1 MIRKQIDRRTL
12 LGRAASLAAA
22 ASLCNC
28 GLGNSARAADGA
40 QPILPSLRPGA
51 PRLEPVNFQLVGP
64 GGTAL
69 SLATLRGRPF
79 ILHLWATWCPPC
91 RLELPALNAFIEKTG
106 SSIPVIPVAVASP
119 LPKVMIF
126 LAQGNLP
133 HIAPWT
139 LGQHEF
145 SQWFAS
151 GGTSGEPSLP
161 MTCVIDAQGRLRASV
176 EGEMAWAAPDTRA
189 SLEKILSALQAS
201 KPA

>member
-12 LGRAASLAAA
+12 LGGAASLAAA

-28 GLGNSARAADGA
+28 GLGNSARAADGV
-40 QPILPSLRPGA
+40 QPMLPSLKPGA

-69 SLATLRGRPF
+69 SLSTMRGRPF
-79 ILHLWATWCPPC
+79 VLHLWATWCPPC
-91 RLELPALNAFIEKTG
+91 RLELPALNTFIEKTG
-106 SSIPVIPVAVASP
+106 STVLVIPVAVASP
-119 LPKVMIF
+119 MPKVMVF

-145 SQWFAS
+145 SQWF
-151 GGTSGEPSLP
+151 TSGEPSLP
-161 MTCVIDAQGRLRASV
+161 MTCVIDAQGRMRASV
-176 EGEMAWAAPDTRA
+176 EGEMAWAAPESQA
-189 SLEKILSALQAS
+189 SLEKILSDLQAS

>member
-12 LGRAASLAAA
+12 LGGAASLAAA

-28 GLGNSARAADGA
+28 GLGNSARAGDGA
-40 QPILPSLRPGA
+40 QPVLPSLAPGA
-51 PRLEPVNFQLVGP
+51 PKLEPVNFQLKGP
-64 GGTAL
+64 DGTMLAL
-69 SLATLRGRPF
+69 SSLRGRPF

-91 RLELPALNAFIEKTG
+91 RLELPALNAFIEKTEA
-106 SSIPVIPVAVASP
+106 SIPVIPVAVASP

-145 SQWFAS
+145 SQWF
-151 GGTSGEPSLP
+151 TSGEPSLP
-161 MTCVIDAQGRLRASV
+161 MTCVVDSQGRLRASV
-176 EGEMAWAAPDTRA
+176 EGEMAWSAPDSQA
-189 SLEKILSALQAS
+189 SFEKVLSGLQAS

>member
-12 LGRAASLAAA
+12 LGGAASLAAA

-40 QPILPSLRPGA
+40 QPVLPSLEPGA
-51 PRLEPVNFQLVGP
+51 PRLEPVNFQLEGP
-64 GGTAL
+64 DGTTLAL
-69 SLATLRGRPF
+69 SSLRGRPF

-106 SSIPVIPVAVASP
+106 ASIPVIPVAVASP

-145 SQWFAS
+145 SQWF
-151 GGTSGEPSLP
+151 TSGEPSLP
-161 MTCVIDAQGRLRASV
+161 MTCVVDSQGRLRASV
-176 EGEMAWAAPDTRA
+176 EGEMAWSAPDSQA
-189 SLEKILSALQAS
+189 SFEKILSGLQAS

>member
-28 GLGNSARAADGA
+28 GLGNVARAAETEGVH
-40 QPILPSLRPGA
+40 PMLPSLTPGA
-51 PRLEPVNFQLVGP
+51 PKLEPVNFQLLGP
-64 GGTAL
+64 GGTSLAL
-69 SLATLRGRPF
+69 STMRGRPF

-91 RLELPALNAFIEKTG
+91 RLELPALNAFLEKTG
-106 SSIPVIPVAVASP
+106 SAVPVIPVGVASP
-119 LPKVMIF
+119 LPKVMMF

-145 SQWFAS
+145 SQWF
-151 GGTSGEPSLP
+151 TSGEPSLP

-176 EGEMAWAAPDTRA
+176 EGEMAWNAPDA
-189 SLEKILSALQAS
+189 QAALEKILSGLQAP

>member
-12 LGRAASLAAA
+12 LGGAASLAAA

-28 GLGNSARAADGA
+28 GLGNSARAADGV
-40 QPILPSLRPGA
+40 QPVLPSLTPGA
-51 PRLEPVNFQLVGP
+51 PRLEPVNFQLKGP
-64 GGTAL
+64 DGTTLAL
-69 SLATLRGRPF
+69 SSLRGRPF

-91 RLELPALNAFIEKTG
+91 RLELPALNAFLEKTG

-145 SQWFAS
+145 SQWF
-151 GGTSGEPSLP
+151 TSGEPSLP
-161 MTCVIDAQGRLRASV
+161 MTCVIDAQGRLCASV
-176 EGEMAWAAPDTRA
+176 EGEMAWGAPDSQA
-189 SLEKILSALQAS
+189 SFEKILSGLQPS

>member
-12 LGRAASLAAA
+12 LGGAASLAAA

-28 GLGNSARAADGA
+28 VLGNSARAADGA
-40 QPILPSLRPGA
+40 QPVLPSLTPGT
-51 PRLEPVNFQLVGP
+51 PRLEPVNFQLKGP
-64 GGTAL
+64 DGTTLAL
-69 SLATLRGRPF
+69 SSLRGRPF

-91 RLELPALNAFIEKTG
+91 RLELPALNAFLEKTG

-145 SQWFAS
+145 SQWF
-151 GGTSGEPSLP
+151 TSGEPSLP
-161 MTCVIDAQGRLRASV
+161 MTCVIDAQGRLCASV
-176 EGEMAWAAPDTRA
+176 EGDMAWGAPDSQA
-189 SLEKILSALQAS
+189 SFEKILSGLQPS

>member
-12 LGRAASLAAA
+12 LGGAASLAAA

-40 QPILPSLRPGA
+40 QPVLPSLAPGA
-51 PRLEPVNFQLVGP
+51 PKLEPVNFQLKGP
-64 GGTAL
+64 DGTTL
-69 SLATLRGRPF
+69 SLSSLRGRPF

-106 SSIPVIPVAVASP
+106 ASIPVIPVAVASP

-145 SQWFAS
+145 SQWF
-151 GGTSGEPSLP
+151 TSGEPSLP
-161 MTCVIDAQGRLRASV
+161 MTCVVDSQGRLRASV
-176 EGEMAWAAPDTRA
+176 EGEMAWGALDSQA
-189 SLEKILSALQAS
+189 SFEKILSSLQAP